1 MKMPAPFFRFRKR
14 CSPVFSPAII
24 MLAAM
29 VASSLA
35 ESEHVVKQNA
45 GAFEE
50 GQQSSVICAGGL
62 KHRVAVLSIVNR
74 TTYGQERIGNAVKD
88 MLTTE
93 VSKTGCFV
101 LVERDQLEK
110 TLNEQSLG
118 QSGAMDSTFAPRVGK
133 LVGAEFVLFGSVSQ
147 FGVRT
152 EASESFFSDSKTQ
165 FADAAVDIKLMNVET
180 GEIALSLS
188 GTGHA
193 KRKFT
198 SVLGIGSTGGYDEA
212 LESQALRSSLA
223 GFAARIAAE
232 VGKSPWMCYAMV
244 RGEQLYLDA
253 GSRSGVAAG
262 QQYEIFTKGD
272 AIYSPTTGA
281 LLGYDEMK
289 MGVVQVD
296 RMLGTDGAIAILV
309 SGKLP
314 EKQAIVRRLP
324 DKH

>member
-1 MKMPAPFFRFRKR
+1 MKIFTPVLRFHNKFNPIFFPA
-14 CSPVFSPAII
+14 VTL
-24 MLAAM
+24 LAAM
-29 VASSLA
+29 FAPSQA
-35 ESEHVVKQNA
+35 SEHVVQQNA

-50 GQQSSVICAGGL
+50 GQQSSVICEGGL
-62 KHRVAVLSIVNR
+62 KHRVAILSIVNR
-74 TTYGQERIGNAVKD
+74 TSYGQERIGNAVKD

-93 VSKTGCFV
+93 ISKTGCFV
-101 LVERDQLEK
+101 LVERDQLDK

-133 LVGAEFVLFGSVSQ
+133 LVGAEFVLFGSVTQ

-152 EASESFFSDSKTQ
+152 EASEALFGDSKTQ
-165 FADAAVDIKLMNVET
+165 FADAAVDIKLLNVET
-180 GEIALSLS
+180 GEITLSLS

-198 SVLGIGSTGGYDEA
+198 SILGMGSSGGYDEA

-223 GFAARIAAE
+223 GFAARIATE
-232 VGKSPWMCYAMV
+232 VGKTTWMCYAV
-244 RGEQLYLDA
+244 IRGDQAYLDA
-253 GSRSGVAAG
+253 GSRSGVAVG

-281 LLGYDEMK
+281 LLGYDEVK
-289 MGVVQVD
+289 TGVVQVD
-296 RMLGTDGAIAILV
+296 RMLGTDGAIAILL
-309 SGKLP
+309 SGKYP
-314 EKQAIVRRLP
+314 EKQGIVRRPP